1 MLGGIVRFAP
11 LRVQVRAGKYRAP
24 DLLLLLDANDPRRQ
38 DEFWLGADLV
48 IEIVSVDKPKRDTE
62 EKPRDYAEAHIPEYW
77 IVNPLDETV
86 TVLTLVGDSYA
97 ERGVFRRGE
106 QAKSVLL
113 QGFTV
118 EVSKALDAR

>member
-1 MLGGIVRFAP
+1 M
-11 LRVQVRAGKYRAP
+11 RAGKYRAP

-86 TVLTLVGDSYA
+86 TVLTLAGDSYA

>member
-1 MLGGIVRFAP
+1 MFGLLHCAFKC
-11 LRVQVRAGKYRAP
+11 AGKYRAP

-86 TVLTLVGDSYA
+86 TVLTLAGDSYA